1 MDTHVKVLGIL
12 FIALG
17 ALGLIGVVVIALVFG
32 GAAGIVSMAA
42 DDPEATAIAVPVLGT
57 VGTAIGG
64 LILILSLPDILV
76 GIGLL
81 DRRSWA
87 RILGI
92 VLCLIGLLNFPF
104 GTAVGV
110 YGLWV
115 LLSPETEALFR
126 QTPAPTV
133 RS

>member
-1 MDTHVKVLGIL
+1 MITHVKLLGIL

-17 ALGLIGVVVIALVFG
+17 VLGLIGVLVIALVFG

-42 DDPEATAIAVPVLGT
+42 HDPEATAIAVPVLGT

-81 DRRSWA
+81 ERRSWA

-92 VLCLIGLLNFPF
+92 ILSLVGLLHFPF
-104 GTAVGV
+104 GTIVGV

-126 QTPAPTV
+126 QGAPPAPGP
-133 RS
+133 